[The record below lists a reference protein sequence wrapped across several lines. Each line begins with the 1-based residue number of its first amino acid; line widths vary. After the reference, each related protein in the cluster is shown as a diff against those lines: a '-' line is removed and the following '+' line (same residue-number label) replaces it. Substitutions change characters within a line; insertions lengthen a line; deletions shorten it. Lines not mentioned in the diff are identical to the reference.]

1 MSALTPYTCAEAFRR
16 LDDYLDRELSADEL
30 ARIGEHLQICAACAS
45 EFEFEA
51 SVLRGVRAKLRQI
64 DVPADLQARVLAA
77 LEAERGG

>member
-16 LDDYLDRELSADEL
+16 LDDYLDRELSAEEMEL
-30 ARIGEHLQICAACAS
+30 VREHLEVCAGCAS

-77 LEAERGG
+77 LEAERGA